1 MVHCFYYNEI
11 SGKGTA
17 VSWESLYKLHNKVKG
32 LDKDVPLKIVN
43 LSHICGRCIWLYKEY
58 TAASYFQW
66 SQSWHI
72 NMEQVK

>member
-1 MVHCFYYNEI
+1 M
-11 SGKGTA
+11 
-17 VSWESLYKLHNKVKG
+17 KG